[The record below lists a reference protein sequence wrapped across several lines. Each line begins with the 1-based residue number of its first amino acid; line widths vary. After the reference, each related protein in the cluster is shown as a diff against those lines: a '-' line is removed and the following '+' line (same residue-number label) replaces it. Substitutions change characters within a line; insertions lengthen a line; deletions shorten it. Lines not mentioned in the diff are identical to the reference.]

1 MPLLAVHTLQFSVL
15 SRHHGHKQYNPIAEM
30 ILSRR
35 PASTGST
42 IVLLTVT
49 LAITTRRIRPCGAFL
64 MSSNAVRFSTRQLD
78 FPQEGQISEIDNGSS
93 DESWSQEQYLQFH
106 QTIGKRKTFRRM
118 LEITSVLSGKI
129 FRPLVC
135 SLVREPQLML
145 NQNDWEEFWKR
156 QSRSMSN
163 AERVAKG
170 LPTLGPTFVK
180 LGQVAA
186 TRPDILNVPLAEALA
201 NLQDRVAPFD
211 NFTAK
216 RIIRRELKQT
226 LQNNGRNRF
235 INNDEDLTKF
245 LGSLSSEPVASA
257 SISQVY
263 KGQLPGFGT
272 VAVKVQRPGIRK
284 TVERDATFLHTVA
297 TFIQDIHWPKW
308 TPIEDL
314 RGEPIFGSS
323 KIVEAVDEF
332 TARVLEEMDFEKE
345 ADNMKLFADLYHYKR
360 GESRDVQVVVPE
372 LIQELSS
379 RRVIIMEWMEGTKLT
394 DICLNCDDR
403 QSVIDE
409 NLALIRKAIEMTLSQ
424 LLTTGILHS
433 DPHTGNLLK
442 ITTPEGKTELGY
454 LDFGLVSSVPQRF
467 QDGIVCATCQLV
479 FARNI
484 EAVADLCV
492 DLGLLSEEKLK
503 DDRERKTF
511 IDALEAALD
520 EALIWPKDSRG
531 RSTEVPRIRFD
542 RALAAASK
550 LIANFE
556 FTIPPYFLSNAR
568 AIATLEG
575 IALKLDPSFNIVQV
589 IYPYSIN
596 HLMTHPDVSRTSE
609 ETFLSICRSPKTR
622 LFDHGRFMKLL
633 QDWSLLTGYP
643 KRKIYWDLITSIGT
657 RRVMSRIFKESI
669 MKRFRGIKYL
679 ITKSIGIFKRKELL
693 QEYELV
699 ANY

>member
-1 MPLLAVHTLQFSVL
+1 MKPSIKVLFSC
-15 SRHHGHKQYNPIAEM
+15 YFI
-30 ILSRR
+30 
-35 PASTGST
+35 
-42 IVLLTVT
+42 
-49 LAITTRRIRPCGAFL
+49 AITIRPCGAFL
-64 MSSNAVRFSTRQLD
+64 SSNAIRIPARDITIDQKARGSQPARVGTINDAGVDSND
-78 FPQEGQISEIDNGSS
+78 EAWSQEQHLQFHQTDNN
-93 DESWSQEQYLQFH
+93 DEAWSQEQYLQFH
-106 QTIGKRKTFRRM
+106 QTIGKRKTLRRL
-118 LEITSVLSGKI
+118 LEITSILSGKI

-135 SLVREPQLML
+135 SLVRDPHLML
-145 NQNDWEEFWKR
+145 DQKDWDEFWKR

-170 LPTLGPTFVK
+170 LPILGPTFVK
-180 LGQVAA
+180 LGQLAA

-226 LQNNGRNRF
+226 LKRQNTEKNRF
-235 INNDEDLTKF
+235 INSDEDLKQF
-245 LGSLSSEPVASA
+245 LDSLSAEPVASA

-263 KGQLPGFGT
+263 KGELPGFGS

-297 TFIQDIHWPKW
+297 TFIQDLRWPRW

-314 RGEPIFGSS
+314 KGEPMFGST
-323 KIVEAVDEF
+323 KIVKAVDEF
-332 TARVLEEMDFEKE
+332 TARVLEEMDFKKE
-345 ADNMKLFADLYHYKR
+345 AENCILFSDLYHYKR
-360 GESRDVQVVVPE
+360 GTSRDVQVVVPE
-372 LIQELSS
+372 LLQELSS
-379 RRVIIMEWMEGTKLT
+379 RRVIIMEWLEGTKLT
-394 DICLNCDDR
+394 DICLDCDDR
-403 QSVIDE
+403 QSEIDE
-409 NLALIRKAIEMTLSQ
+409 NLELIRKAIEMTLSQ

-433 DPHTGNLLK
+433 DPHLGNLLK
-442 ITTPEGKTELGY
+442 ITTPEGKTKLGY
-454 LDFGLVSSVPQRF
+454 LDFGLVSAVPRQF

-492 DLGLLSEEKLK
+492 DLGLLSEDKLK
-503 DDRERKTF
+503 DPSDRQRF
-511 IDALEAALD
+511 IDALETALD
-520 EALIWPKDSRG
+520 EALIWPKDSKG
-531 RSTEVPRIRFD
+531 RSTEIPRVRFD
-542 RALAAASK
+542 KALAAMSK

-556 FTIPPYFLSNAR
+556 FTIPPYFLNNAR

-575 IALKLDPSFNIVQV
+575 IALKLDPSFNIVRV

-596 HLMTHPDVSRTSE
+596 QLMTYPDVSQTSE

-622 LFDHGRFMKLL
+622 LFDHNRFMKLL

-643 KRKIYWDLITSIGT
+643 KRKIYFDLITSIGT

-669 MKRFRGIKYL
+669 KTRLLRVKYL
-679 ITKSIGIFKRKELL
+679 FKKSFSMFKRKQIL
-693 QEYELV
+693 QEKYGLV
-699 ANY
+699 PNY

>member
-1 MPLLAVHTLQFSVL
+1 MNLVVLFSC
-15 SRHHGHKQYNPIAEM
+15 YF
-30 ILSRR
+30 
-35 PASTGST
+35 
-42 IVLLTVT
+42 
-49 LAITTRRIRPCGAFL
+49 AITTPQCGAFL
-64 MSSNAVRFSTRQLD
+64 SSNAIRIPAQDKTIGQKAHGSQPVRVGNVND
-78 FPQEGQISEIDNGSS
+78 DAVDNNN
-93 DESWSQEQYLQFH
+93 DEAWSQEQYLQFH
-106 QTIGKRKTFRRM
+106 QTIGKRKTVRRL

-135 SLVREPQLML
+135 SLVRDPQLMHD
-145 NQNDWEEFWKR
+145 QKDWDEFWKR

-170 LPTLGPTFVK
+170 LPILGPTFVK

-216 RIIRRELKQT
+216 RIIRRELKQI
-226 LQNNGRNRF
+226 LKRQNTEKNRF
-235 INNDEDLTKF
+235 INSAEDNLKQF
-245 LGSLSSEPVASA
+245 LDSLSAEPVASA

-263 KGQLPGFGT
+263 KGELPGFGS

-297 TFIQDIHWPKW
+297 TFIQDLRWPRW

-314 RGEPIFGSS
+314 QGEPMFGST
-323 KIVEAVDEF
+323 KIVKAVDEF
-332 TARVLEEMDFEKE
+332 TARVLEEMDFKKE
-345 ADNMKLFADLYHYKR
+345 AENCILFSDLYHYKR
-360 GESRDVQVVVPE
+360 GTSRDVQVVVPE
-372 LIQELSS
+372 VLLELSS
-379 RRVIIMEWMEGTKLT
+379 RRVIIMEWLEGTKLT
-394 DICLNCDDR
+394 DICLDCDDR
-403 QSVIDE
+403 QSEIDE
-409 NLALIRKAIEMTLSQ
+409 NLELIRKAIEMTLSQ

-433 DPHTGNLLK
+433 DPHLGNLLK
-442 ITTPEGKTELGY
+442 ITTPEGKTKLGY
-454 LDFGLVSSVPQRF
+454 LDFGLVSAVPRKF

-492 DLGLLSEEKLK
+492 DLGLLSEDKLK
-503 DDRERKTF
+503 DPSDRQRF
-511 IDALEAALD
+511 IDALEKALD
-520 EALIWPKDSRG
+520 EALIWPKDSKG
-531 RSTEVPRIRFD
+531 RSTEIPRVRFD
-542 RALAAASK
+542 KALAAMSK

-556 FTIPPYFLSNAR
+556 FTIPPYFLNNAR

-575 IALKLDPSFNIVQV
+575 IALKLDPSFNIVRV

-596 HLMTHPDVSRTSE
+596 QLMTHPDVSQTSE

-622 LFDHGRFMKLL
+622 LFDHNRFMKLL

-643 KRKIYWDLITSIGT
+643 KRKIYFDLITSIGT

-669 MKRFRGIKYL
+669 KKRLLRVKYL
-679 ITKSIGIFKRKELL
+679 FKKSFGVLKRMKCG
-693 QEYELV
+693 LV
-699 ANY
+699 PNYRIPS

>member
-1 MPLLAVHTLQFSVL
+1 MFGTRSTACVKAQAARMKFPTRKLTTW
-15 SRHHGHKQYNPIAEM
+15 IA
-30 ILSRR
+30 I
-35 PASTGST
+35 
-42 IVLLTVT
+42 VT
-49 LAITTRRIRPCGAFL
+49 LAFTTKTQQCDAFTL
-64 MSSNAVRFSTRQLD
+64 MSSNAVRFSKASQLD
-78 FPQEGQISEIDNGSS
+78 SPQKPEDQIGDADEDNSS
-93 DESWSQEQYLQFH
+93 GESWSQEQYLKFH
-106 QTIGKRKTFRRM
+106 QTIGKRKTVRRL
-118 LEITSVLSGKI
+118 LEITSILSGKI

-145 NQNDWEEFWKR
+145 DQKDWEEFWKR

-170 LPTLGPTFVK
+170 LPTLGPVFVK
-180 LGQVAA
+180 LAQVAA

-226 LQNNGRNRF
+226 LEKNGNNRF
-235 INNDEDLTKF
+235 INTDEELNTF
-245 LGSLSSEPVASA
+245 LDSLSAEPVASA

-284 TVERDATFLHTVA
+284 TVERDATFMHTIA
-297 TFIQDIHWPKW
+297 TFIQDLQWPRW
-308 TPIEDL
+308 TPIEELQGD
-314 RGEPIFGSS
+314 PIFGSTQ
-323 KIVEAVDEF
+323 IVDAVDEF
-332 TARVLEEMDFEKE
+332 TARVLEEMDFGKE
-345 ADNMKLFADLYHYKR
+345 ADNMKLFAELYDYKR
-360 GESRDVQVVVPE
+360 GKSKDVQAVVPE
-372 LIQELSS
+372 LVQEMSS
-379 RRVIIMEWMEGTKLT
+379 RRVIIMEWLEGTKLT

-403 QSVIDE
+403 QSEIDE

-433 DPHTGNLLK
+433 DPHTANLLK

-454 LDFGLVSSVPQRF
+454 LDFGLVSAVPQRF

-492 DLGLLSEEKLK
+492 DLGLLSEVKLK
-503 DDRERKTF
+503 DQNERKRF

-520 EALIWPKDSRG
+520 EALIWPKDSKG
-531 RSTEVPRIRFD
+531 RSTDIPRVRFD
-542 RALAAASK
+542 KALAAISK

-556 FTIPPYFLSNAR
+556 FSIPPYFLNNAR

-575 IALKLDPSFNIVQV
+575 IALKLDPSFNIVRV

-609 ETFLSICRSPKTR
+609 ETFLSICRSPRTR
-622 LFDHGRFMKLL
+622 LFDHNRFMKLL

-643 KRKIYWDLITSIGT
+643 KRKIYFDLVTSIGT
-657 RRVMSRIFKESI
+657 RRVMSRIFKESV
-669 MKRFRGIKYL
+669 KRKFHTFKHLFY
-679 ITKSIGIFKRKELL
+679 KSFGIFKRKEILR
-693 QEYELV
+693 ERYELA
-699 ANY
+699 ANYS